1 MVEKRPM
8 KTPSVKLLALAIMA
22 LCGISSAEKAP
33 GLWWVSHGDGAPLQ
47 VRLYPDGSAWSD
59 YPSNNPGTWSRRED
73 RIVCL
78 WADGWKEVFEPTVHG
93 WSKLGYT
100 PETDLT
106 APPSNRSKAFR
117 VTSAPDGWFGVSP

>member
-1 MVEKRPM
+1 MVEIEPM
-8 KTPSVKLLALAIMA
+8 KTLFTQSLILAALASYG
-22 LCGISSAEKAP
+22 LSSAEEAT

-59 YPSNNPGTWSRRED
+59 YPANNPGTWSRRED

-78 WADGWKEVFEPTVHG
+78 WADGWKEVFKPTQSG

-100 PETDLT
+100 PET
-106 APPSNRSKAFR
+106 
-117 VTSAPDGWFGVSP
+117 

>member
-1 MVEKRPM
+1 MVEKRAM
-8 KTPSVKLLALAIMA
+8 KTSLVKFIVLTALT
-22 LCGISSAEKAP
+22 LCGASSAEEAS

-78 WADGWKEVFEPTVHG
+78 WADGWKEVFVPTESG

-100 PETDLT
+100 PDTELS
-106 APPSNRSKAFR
+106 APPSNQSKAFR
-117 VTSAPDGWFGVSP
+117 VTSAPDGWFGIAP